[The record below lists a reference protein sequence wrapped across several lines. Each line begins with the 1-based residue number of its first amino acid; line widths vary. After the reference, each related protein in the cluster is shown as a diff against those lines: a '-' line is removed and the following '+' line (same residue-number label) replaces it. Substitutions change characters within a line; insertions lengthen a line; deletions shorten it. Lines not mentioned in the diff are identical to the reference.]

1 MWEIPPGQAAHPHH
15 AHLTEEEIG
24 VAERRP
30 DGSGPSVGFRDG
42 DAVGYREGGAPPDRA
57 AGLTATA
64 AGGPSGGH
72 D

>member
-1 MWEIPPGQAAHPHH
+1 MVLHPDS
-15 AHLTEEEIG
+15 EEIG

-30 DGSGPSVGFRDG
+30 DDSGPSVRSRDR
-42 DAVGYREGGAPPDRA
+42 DAVGYREGEAPPDRP
-57 AGLTATA
+57 AGLAATT